1 MVIKIT
7 LVAQTGVVK
16 VLSPPQAIRY
26 SARAF
31 LFLSFEIVNCFSSL
45 SKLLRLFTSTL
56 FEFSKGSFEF
66 SFYKLSDYKIIV

>member
-26 SARAF
+26 SAPAI
-31 LFLSFEIVNCFSSL
+31 LFLSFEIVNCLSSM
-45 SKLLRLFTSTL
+45 SKLPRLFTNAQFKFHKKSV
-56 FEFSKGSFEF
+56 EF
-66 SFYKLSDYKIIV
+66 SFYKLSDYKIII